1 MAEGT
6 LLAIFAALVFVAVL
20 ALFAAEKVHRTP
32 AALMGA
38 VLVVVAG
45 AIGQEEAIEAVN
57 WETLGLL
64 IGMMILV
71 GILRETGLFS
81 YLAIRTAQLADGR
94 PGRILVYLG
103 VVTAVLSA
111 FLDNVTT
118 VLLMFPM
125 TLLIADILDEDPV
138 PFLLLEVI
146 ASNIGGTATLVGD
159 PPNIIIGTATGL
171 SFNSFIV
178 NLGPPVVVV
187 LVVTL
192 AILWLAWGR
201 KMRPSEENRRSI
213 LALDPASSIQDRG
226 LLLRAGGVMA
236 ATVLGFFMQDLTGL
250 NPAVVALAGAALA
263 MIVCRSDVEKS
274 LGDVEWPTILFFVG
288 LFVMVGALESV
299 GIIGAVA
306 DYLGSASDSLGV
318 TAVTILWGS
327 AVASAVV
334 DNIPFTATMIPVV
347 EGIGEARGYD
357 ASTLATLWWSL
368 SLGACL
374 GGNATLIGAS
384 ANLVVAGMAERHG
397 LKISFVRFMLAGLP
411 LTVIAIAISTAYVLL
426 FLV

>member
-6 LLAIFAALVFVAVL
+6 LLAVFAVAVFVAVL
-20 ALFAAEKVHRTP
+20 VLFATEKIHRTP

-38 VLVVVAG
+38 VLMVVAG
-45 AIGQEEAIEAVN
+45 AVGQEEAIEAVN

-71 GILRETGLFS
+71 GILRGTGLFG
-81 YLAIRTAQLADGR
+81 YLAIKSAQLAGGR

-125 TLLIADILDEDPV
+125 TLLLADVLDEDPL

-171 SFNSFIV
+171 SFNSFII

-187 LVVTL
+187 LAVTL
-192 AILWLAWGR
+192 AILWFVWGR
-201 KMRPSEENRRSI
+201 KMRFSEENRREI
-213 LALDPASSIQDRG
+213 FALDPSASIADRG
-226 LLLRAGGVMA
+226 LLLRAGGVMG
-236 ATVLGFFMQDLTGL
+236 ATVLGFFLQDLTGL

-263 MIVCRSDVEKS
+263 MIVCRSDVEES

-299 GIIGAVA
+299 GVIGAIA
-306 DYLGSASDSLGV
+306 DYLGSASDSLAV

-357 ASTLATLWWSL
+357 ASTLETLWWSL

-397 LKISFVRFMLAGLP
+397 IKISFMRFMLVGLP

-426 FLV
+426 FLL